1 MRRFVALVARF
12 SSAKT
17 CRVAKTGSGRISQGN
32 RGLFWLVVV
41 VFSAFTMAYAA
52 RTIQNTLALLNAG
65 ASTTFYWQVQDDYKS
80 WGANQAPGET

>member
-1 MRRFVALVARF
+1 
-12 SSAKT
+12 
-17 CRVAKTGSGRISQGN
+17 
-32 RGLFWLVVV
+32 
-41 VFSAFTMAYAA
+41 MAYAA